1 MTQPFKRL
9 VIGLIRAYQLTI
21 SPYLPKSCRYEPT
34 CSRYAIVAVNKYGI
48 MRGLYLASRRILR
61 CHPFGGSG
69 YDPVP

>member
-1 MTQPFKRL
+1 MLQRL
-9 VIGLIRAYQLTI
+9 AVKIIRGYQLVI

-34 CSRYAIVAVNKYGI
+34 CSSYAIIAINKYGI
-48 MRGLYLASRRILR
+48 IKGFYLASRRILR